1 MASKGGEQIDA
12 QGAGQKKKAFKKST
26 YRGIELEKLIEY
38 PMDALV
44 KLMKARQRR
53 RFAHGIH

>member
-1 MASKGGEQIDA
+1 MASKGAEQIDT
-12 QGAGQKKKAFKKST
+12 GAGQQKKKTFKKST

-44 KLMKARQRR
+44 KLLRSR
-53 RFAHGIH
+53 

>member
-1 MASKGGEQIDA
+1 MASKGEQIDTAA
-12 QGAGQKKKAFKKST
+12 QQQKKKAFKKST
-26 YRGIELEKLIEY
+26 YRGIELEKLLEMN
-38 PMDALV
+38 MDQLV

>member
-1 MASKGGEQIDA
+1 MASKGTEQIDTA
-12 QGAGQKKKAFKKST
+12 QQQKSKKTFKKST
-26 YRGIELEKLIEY
+26 YRGIELERLIEY
-38 PMDALV
+38 NMDALV